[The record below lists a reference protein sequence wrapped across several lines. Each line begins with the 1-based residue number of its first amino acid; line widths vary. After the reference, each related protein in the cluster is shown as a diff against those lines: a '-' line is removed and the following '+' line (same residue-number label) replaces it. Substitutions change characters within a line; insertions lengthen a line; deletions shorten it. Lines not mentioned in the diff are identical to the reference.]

1 MSRKVYFV
9 ERALQGEYKRLG
21 RGTIAERD
29 LRVVLY
35 KSFQIISENPSAG
48 KQICHSL
55 IPKVYLKKHNIKNLW
70 KYNLP
75 NAWRLLYSVEN
86 NRILVVSIILEWMN
100 HKDYERRF
108 NY

>member
-9 ERALQGEYKRLG
+9 ERALQGEYEQLG

-48 KQICHSL
+48 KQIRHSL
-55 IPKVYLKKHNIKNLW
+55 IPKVYLKRYGVDNLW
-70 KYNLP
+70 KYDLP
-75 NAWRLLYSVEN
+75 HGWRLVCS
-86 NRILVVSIILEWMN
+86 LVVMEGEDLCLIVEWFS
-100 HKDYERRF
+100 HKQYERRF
-108 NY
+108 GY